1 MSSTGRDCITMPTNL
16 CVVGATGKFGR
27 SIISLTDSSI
37 KVTGAVSSDTNPL
50 VGKPITDVGGK
61 SPSVLITRAS
71 EIERAAANS
80 DVVLFVSTA
89 ISDLNNIPKII
100 QLDKRIVVGTTG
112 FDTTQYERLR
122 SMLKEVP
129 SVLTSNFAVGANIL
143 FRIAKLL
150 SGFSDIYDYSIIEH
164 HHKMKSDAPSG
175 TAKTIHEILNSQAA
189 FSRVVTDRTM
199 KPKRDHG
206 EIEIFSL
213 RGGGT
218 PGIHQLILAGEYERI
233 VVEHLAFSRAA
244 SAVGALIA
252 CKWIASKMSPG
263 IYSMQDVLNLNDPK
277 SAT

>member
-1 MSSTGRDCITMPTNL
+1 MPTNL

-37 KVTGAVSSDTNPL
+37 KVTGAVSSDINPL

-61 SPSVLITRAS
+61 NPSVLITRAS

-100 QLDKRIVVGTTG
+100 QLHKRIVVGTTG
-112 FDTTQYERLR
+112 FDTAQYERLR
-122 SMLKEVP
+122 SLLKEVP

-189 FSRVVTDRTM
+189 FSKVVTDRTM

-233 VVEHLAFSRAA
+233 AVEHLAFSRAA
-244 SAVGALIA
+244 SAIGALIA